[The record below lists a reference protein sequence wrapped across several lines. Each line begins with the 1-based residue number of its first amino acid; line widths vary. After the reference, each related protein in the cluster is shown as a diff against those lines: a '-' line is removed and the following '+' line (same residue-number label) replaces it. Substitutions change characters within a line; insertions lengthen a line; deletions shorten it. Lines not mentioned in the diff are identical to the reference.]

1 MTGSFFMGGFMK
13 QIVILH
19 NKKRIEKIFGKNS
32 IVKIQDALVSS
43 LGELLF
49 IDVEDGKE
57 KKVKKY
63 IFEGLND
70 SILVI
75 IGNDELFPFHRIKS
89 PVDDGDGIIL
99 TDNFFVCEDKE
110 LLFPEIEITRI
121 PNSKDENLKSFLN
134 KVEKILSVKSIKIF
148 EKNGI
153 TAEIWKKAS
162 FEVFSKV
169 KGQGDILISPPFD
182 VSKKYDFE
190 NFTGSF
196 YFNLHGSDELP
207 GWYGQRSR
215 ISDYKE
221 EYPLA
226 LLPKSF
232 RKGIKDS
239 FFFSEACFGGY
250 IYKKKENDSI
260 VLTALKNSFLFCVAS
275 TATAYGPLYPPS
287 SEADL
292 LAKLFFENM
301 QKGNRASLSM
311 LNAKKEFIRTNLEK
325 NRYLDED
332 DKKTLIE
339 FTLYGNPLVEV
350 SYE

>member
-1 MTGSFFMGGFMK
+1 MK

-19 NKKRIEKIFGKNS
+19 NKKRIEKFFGKNS
-32 IVKIQDALVSS
+32 LISIQDTLVSS

-49 IDVEDGKE
+49 VDVEDGNE
-57 KKVKKY
+57 KKAKKY
-63 IFEGLND
+63 IFEELKD

-75 IGNDELFPFHRIKS
+75 IGNDDLFPFYRSKS
-89 PVDDGDGIIL
+89 PIDDGDGIIL

-110 LLFPEIEITRI
+110 LIFPEIEITRI
-121 PNSKDENLKSFLN
+121 PNSTDDNLKSFIS
-134 KVEKILSVKSIKIF
+134 KVEKILSIKNVKIF

-153 TAEIWKKAS
+153 TAQIWEKAS
-162 FEVFSKV
+162 FEVFNKI
-169 KGQGDILISPPFD
+169 KGQGEILISPPFD

-207 GWYGQRSR
+207 GWYGQRAR
-215 ISDYKE
+215 NSDYKE

-232 RKGIKDS
+232 KKGIKDS

-301 QKGNRASLSM
+301 QKGYRSSLSF
-311 LNAKKEFIRTNLEK
+311 LNAKKEFARFNLEK

>member
-1 MTGSFFMGGFMK
+1 MK

-19 NKKRIEKIFGKNS
+19 NKKRIEKFFGKNS
-32 IVKIQDALVSS
+32 LISIQDTLVSS

-49 IDVEDGKE
+49 VDVEDGNE
-57 KKVKKY
+57 KKAKKY
-63 IFEGLND
+63 IFEELKD

-75 IGNDELFPFHRIKS
+75 IGNDDLFPFYRIKS
-89 PVDDGDGIIL
+89 PIDDGDGIIL

-110 LLFPEIEITRI
+110 LIFPEIEITRI
-121 PNSKDENLKSFLN
+121 PNSTDDNLKSFIS
-134 KVEKILSVKSIKIF
+134 KVEKILSSKNVKIF

-153 TAEIWKKAS
+153 TAQIWEKAS
-162 FEVFSKV
+162 FEVFNKI
-169 KGQGDILISPPFD
+169 KGQGEILISPPFD

-207 GWYGQRSR
+207 GWYGQRAR
-215 ISDYKE
+215 NSDYKE

-232 RKGIKDS
+232 KKGIKDS

-292 LAKLFFENM
+292 LAKLFFENI
-301 QKGNRASLSM
+301 QKGYRSSLSF
-311 LNAKKEFIRTNLEK
+311 LNAKKEFARFNLEK

>member
-1 MTGSFFMGGFMK
+1 MK

-19 NKKRIEKIFGKNS
+19 NKKRIEKFFGKNS
-32 IVKIQDALVSS
+32 LISIQDTLVSS

-49 IDVEDGKE
+49 VDVEDGNE
-57 KKVKKY
+57 KKAKKY
-63 IFEGLND
+63 IFEELKD

-75 IGNDELFPFHRIKS
+75 IGNDDLFPFYRIKS
-89 PVDDGDGIIL
+89 PIDDGDGIIL

-110 LLFPEIEITRI
+110 LIFPEIEITRI
-121 PNSKDENLKSFLN
+121 PNSTDDNLKSFIS
-134 KVEKILSVKSIKIF
+134 KVEKILSIKNVKIF

-153 TAEIWKKAS
+153 TAQIWEKAS
-162 FEVFSKV
+162 FEVFNKI
-169 KGQGDILISPPFD
+169 KGQGEILISPPFD

-196 YFNLHGSDELP
+196 YFNLHGSDGLP
-207 GWYGQRSR
+207 GWYGQRAR
-215 ISDYKE
+215 NSDYKE

-232 RKGIKDS
+232 KKGIKDS

-287 SEADL
+287 SESDL

-301 QKGNRASLSM
+301 QKGYRSSLSF
-311 LNAKKEFIRTNLEK
+311 LNAKKEFARFNLEK